1 LKLTT
6 LISLGLSLVLGA
18 GAVFLGR
25 SYMMSSTSDASAASL
40 APAVEMSS
48 VLVATSVIQT
58 GDLID
63 HSSLKS
69 APWPADAV
77 PADALRSFD
86 DLKETV
92 YARSLIVPGEPLM
105 RAKLDDTGAILTL
118 AASIAPGM
126 RAVSVVVG
134 SDTGV
139 AGFVLPGDRVDVN
152 EFIPRED
159 SGSSSAREG
168 ERVSGDVIARSVL
181 KNVNVLA
188 IDQSFEAGL
197 EGARPSS
204 TVTLEVTPDDALALS
219 AASQRGALG
228 LSLIGRHEEA
238 AFVAEIRK
246 LPAPVG
252 VVSRAR
258 VARASTTTRIRVING
273 DAETEVTTP
282 VARDKAPAVGTSK

>member
-1 LKLTT
+1 MKLTT

-258 VARASTTTRIRVING
+258 VARAPTTTRIRVING

>member
-1 LKLTT
+1 MKLTT
-6 LISLGLSLVLGA
+6 LISLGLSLILGA

-25 SYMMSSTSDASAASL
+25 SYMTSNTSDASAASL

-63 HSSLKS
+63 RSSLKS
-69 APWPADAV
+69 APWPAEAV

-92 YARSLIVPGEPLM
+92 YARGLIVPGEPLM

-118 AASIAPGM
+118 AASITPGM

-159 SGSSSAREG
+159 AGSSSTREG

-238 AFVAEIRK
+238 ALVAEIRK
-246 LPAPVG
+246 SPAPVR

-258 VARASTTTRIRVING
+258 VARAPTTTRIRVING
-273 DAETEVTTP
+273 DSETEVTTP
-282 VARDKAPAVGTSK
+282 VARDTAPAGGTSK

>member
-1 LKLTT
+1 MKLTT

-238 AFVAEIRK
+238 ALVAEIRK

-258 VARASTTTRIRVING
+258 VTRAPTTTRIRVING

>member
-238 AFVAEIRK
+238 ALVAEIRK

-258 VARASTTTRIRVING
+258 VTRAPTTTRIRVING